1 MKVTTAELAAA
12 TAPAPVGADGTVRG
26 VTDDDGAE
34 DVDVPAPLVA
44 VAVKVYAVP
53 FVRPLTTHDVAG
65 DVTVHVAPPGDAV
78 TVYDVIGDPPLLA
91 GATTVT
97 LAVSLPGTTYPI
109 EGASGVVRGVTEV
122 VAAVEA
128 PAAFTATTVKLYK
141 VPLVSGEMVAGLLDT
156 EYVSPVVTLV
166 IT

>member
-1 MKVTTAELAAA
+1 MTTADAAPA
-12 TAPAPVGADGTVRG
+12 TAPAPVGADGTVFG
-26 VTDDDGAE
+26 VTEDDGE
-34 DVDVPAPLVA
+34 DGADVPAPLVA

-53 FVRPLTTHDVAG
+53 FVNPLTTHEVAG
-65 DVTVHVAPPGDAV
+65 EVTVHVAPPGDAV

-109 EGASGVVRGVTEV
+109 DGAPGVVRGVTEV

-156 EYVSPVVTLV
+156 EYVSPVVTSV

>member
-1 MKVTTAELAAA
+1 MTTADAAPA
-12 TAPAPVGADGTVRG
+12 TAPAPEGADGTVFG
-26 VTDDDGAE
+26 VTEDDGEEGA
-34 DVDVPAPLVA
+34 DAPAPFVA

-53 FVRPLTTHDVAG
+53 FVKPLTTHDVAG

-109 EGASGVVRGVTEV
+109 DGAPGVVRGVTEV

-156 EYVSPVVTLV
+156 EYVSPVVTSV